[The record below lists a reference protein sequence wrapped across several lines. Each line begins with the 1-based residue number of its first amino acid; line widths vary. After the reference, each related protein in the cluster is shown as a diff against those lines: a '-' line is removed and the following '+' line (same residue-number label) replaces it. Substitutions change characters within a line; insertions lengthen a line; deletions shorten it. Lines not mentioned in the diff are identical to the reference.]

1 MKYYSRLEIENAI
14 KNGET
19 IIINDDVISKMINGE
34 YDNYVIR
41 EGLCGKNIENWDLS
55 GLSEQMLQYISF
67 DSDTKFP
74 KIFQEQAQK
83 LLEGS
88 KSIMQE
94 IEELHEI
101 GITGKGV
108 SVAIIDTPFDSSQF
122 GENLSYYQIEGINK
136 ENHGITVTSI
146 ISQIV
151 PESQIVFFGD
161 DKKSRT
167 RNADAE
173 ELIKSVLN
181 GEKLKADVLSI
192 SSPLEISGDL
202 LAEKCEIINS
212 SKFNSGKI
220 GFRYGLRRN
229 IRGKEIIEPTDCQAE
244 GKDKQAL
251 ENQVIEGLR
260 KIGIEVDS
268 INENNIE
275 QIMNKLR
282 EFGIPENDQRLQL
295 VKELAK
301 SPQEYR
307 LQSIRDDKMKTPGK
321 SIKNNNLICIPS
333 AGITVKQNDG
343 KFKYIATNSTSFSIP
358 VVTGLFAMSRQINPE
373 ISLEQFSEICTK
385 TARMVN
391 GYKVVSPKAMIREIS
406 KNKEKK
412 EEHNMCSNEC
422 FHFTNIDRLLSIKQY
437 GLIPRLEGNSKA
449 VKDTTPK
456 VSFSDGR
463 YAAAGLMADFYHVYC
478 SIKDGTRV
486 SSKTDPD
493 LAQKVILSS
502 SFEEFL
508 GDGVYLMFDG
518 TNIENTG
525 GNNGHINEYDAGT
538 KEEIKPD
545 KLKVCVL
552 RDLETGDILYSK
564 YEYAFYLMSNLT
576 DEDKKRLEPKLLE
589 EIKQFQEDHKDIA
602 EKFLNHYFSEEII
615 SIDEFQEIIQLRGE
629 KNITME
635 KIVSNAISQETAE
648 EDFAKVEKI
657 KKSDRTDDK
666 NMSEGEVKK

>member
-229 IRGKEIIEPTDCQAE
+229 IRGKEIIEPADCQAE

-358 VVTGLFAMSRQINPE
+358 VVTGLFAMARQINPE
-373 ISLEQFSEICTK
+373 ISLEQFSEICMK
-385 TARMVN
+385 TARIDN
-391 GYKVVSPKAMIREIS
+391 GYKVVSPKAMI
-406 KNKEKK
+406 KE
-412 EEHNMCSNEC
+412 
-422 FHFTNIDRLLSIKQY
+422 T
-437 GLIPRLEGNSKA
+437 
-449 VKDTTPK
+449 
-456 VSFSDGR
+456 
-463 YAAAGLMADFYHVYC
+463 
-478 SIKDGTRV
+478 
-486 SSKTDPD
+486 
-493 LAQKVILSS
+493 
-502 SFEEFL
+502 
-508 GDGVYLMFDG
+508 
-518 TNIENTG
+518 
-525 GNNGHINEYDAGT
+525 
-538 KEEIKPD
+538 
-545 KLKVCVL
+545 
-552 RDLETGDILYSK
+552 
-564 YEYAFYLMSNLT
+564 
-576 DEDKKRLEPKLLE
+576 
-589 EIKQFQEDHKDIA
+589 
-602 EKFLNHYFSEEII
+602 
-615 SIDEFQEIIQLRGE
+615 QEIMQLRG
-629 KNITME
+629 K
-635 KIVSNAISQETAE
+635 KIYQ
-648 EDFAKVEKI
+648 
-657 KKSDRTDDK
+657 
-666 NMSEGEVKK
+666 